1 VAVND
6 GVVDGLSSG
15 SNPAFVLS
23 GPGDGSG
30 VWSTS
35 PTLAAPGPATKLAGF
50 EALMARLE
58 DPVRQQQPSL

>member
-50 EALMARLE
+50 EALMA
-58 DPVRQQQPSL
+58 SL